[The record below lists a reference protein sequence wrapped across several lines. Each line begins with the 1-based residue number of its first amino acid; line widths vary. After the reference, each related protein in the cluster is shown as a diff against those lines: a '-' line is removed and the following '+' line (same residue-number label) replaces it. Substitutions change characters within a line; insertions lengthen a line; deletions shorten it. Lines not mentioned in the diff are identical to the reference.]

1 MNKDAIAIAR
11 IKRASEI
18 AQARGMGPLYVGY
31 SGGKDSTVLADLAIR
46 AGVPIEIAHS
56 HTTIDAPETVYF
68 VRREMARFE
77 ANSGV
82 KCTVYMPRYKG
93 KPVSMWTL
101 IPQKL
106 MPPTRIVRYCTS
118 VLKQSHSAGRFSLT
132 GVRWDES
139 VRRKKTRGIFE
150 APHRDPEKRLRLTSD
165 QGNLTAL
172 TEAKGELICN
182 PIVDWTEADVWDYIR
197 GRHLPYNP
205 LYDEGCTRVGCIG
218 CPMAGKHRWAE
229 FARWPAYK
237 KLYIMAFDRM
247 LEELARTGKMKDAW
261 RWNMETTGR
270 DVFHWWMEDG
280 VIPGQIE
287 MEDLLREE

>member
-77 ANSGV
+77 AYGNA

-106 MPPTRIVRYCTS
+106 MPPTRIARYCTS
-118 VLKQSHSAGRFSLT
+118 VLKQSHDGGRFRLT

-139 VRRKKTRGIFE
+139 ARREKTRGIFE
-150 APHRDPEKRLRLTSD
+150 TDDRNPANLDPGEYAEYLVGKASECTDRLRHIW
-165 QGNLTAL
+165 G
-172 TEAKGELICN
+172 
-182 PIVDWTEADVWDYIR
+182 
-197 GRHLPYNP
+197 
-205 LYDEGCTRVGCIG
+205 
-218 CPMAGKHRWAE
+218 
-229 FARWPAYK
+229 
-237 KLYIMAFDRM
+237 
-247 LEELARTGKMKDAW
+247 
-261 RWNMETTGR
+261 
-270 DVFHWWMEDG
+270 
-280 VIPGQIE
+280 
-287 MEDLLREE
+287 

>member
-11 IKRASEI
+11 IKRAGEI

-46 AGVPIEIAHS
+46 AGIPIEIAHN

-68 VRREMARFE
+68 VRGEMTRFE
-77 ANSGV
+77 AMGA

-93 KPVSMWTL
+93 KSVSMWTL

-106 MPPTRIVRYCTS
+106 MPPTRVVRYCTS

-139 VRRKKTRGIFE
+139 ARRKKTRGIFE
-150 APHRDPEKRLRLTSD
+150 VDHADPSKRLIIKSDYDLAGLT
-165 QGNLTAL
+165 TR
-172 TEAKGELICN
+172 KGKLVCN
-182 PIVDWTEADVWDYIR
+182 PIVDWTEKDVWDYIKD
-197 GRHLPYNP
+197 RHLPYNP
-205 LYDEGCTRVGCIG
+205 LYNEGCKRIGCIG
-218 CPMAGKHRWAE
+218 CPMAGKHRWTE
-229 FARWPAYK
+229 FARWPAYE

-247 LEELARTGKMKDAW
+247 LEERARRGKMKEA
-261 RWNMETTGR
+261 WNMGTTGR

-280 VIPGQIE
+280 VLPGQIE
-287 MEDLLREE
+287 MEDILDVVTL

>member
-1 MNKDAIAIAR
+1 MDKDQVAIAR
-11 IKRASEI
+11 IIRASEI

-77 ANSGV
+77 AIGGV
-82 KCTVYMPRYKG
+82 KCTVYIPRYKG

-139 VRRKKTRGIFE
+139 ARRKKTRGIFE

-197 GRHLPYNP
+197 DRRLSYNP
-205 LYDEGCTRVGCIG
+205 LYDEGCKRIGCIG
-218 CPMAGKHRWAE
+218 CPLAGKHRWTE
-229 FARWPAYK
+229 FARWPAYE
-237 KLYIMAFDRM
+237 KLYIMAFDWM
-247 LEELARTGKMKDAW
+247 ISARKAAGKCCEWK
-261 RWNMETTGR
+261 TGR

-280 VIPGQIE
+280 VLPGQIE
-287 MEDLLREE
+287 MEDILGRE

>member
-1 MNKDAIAIAR
+1 MQKDDLAISR
-11 IKRASEI
+11 IKTASKI
-18 AQARGMGPLYVGY
+18 AQERGMGPLYVGY

-68 VRREMARFE
+68 ARREMARFE
-77 ANSGV
+77 ENELV
-82 KCTVYMPRYKG
+82 QCTVYMPRYKG

-106 MPPTRIVRYCTS
+106 MPPTRVVRYCTS
-118 VLKQSHSAGRFSLT
+118 VLKQSHSSRRFNIT

-139 VRRKKTRGIFE
+139 ARRKKTRGVFE
-150 APHRDPEKRLRLTSD
+150 VPHKDPNKRLIIRSDEDDLERLK
-165 QGNLTAL
+165 NH
-172 TEAKGELICN
+172 KGELICN

-197 GRHLPYNP
+197 DRHLPYNP
-205 LYDEGCTRVGCIG
+205 LYDEGCVRIGCIG
-218 CPMAGKHRWAE
+218 CPMAGKHRWVE
-229 FARWPAYK
+229 FARWPAYE

-247 LEELARTGKMKDAW
+247 LEERARRGKMNGT
-261 RWNMETTGR
+261 WNMETTGR

-280 VIPGQIE
+280 VLPGQIE

>member
-46 AGVPIEIAHS
+46 AGIPIEIAHN

-68 VRREMARFE
+68 VRGEMTRFE
-77 ANSGV
+77 AMGA

-93 KPVSMWTL
+93 KSVSMWTL

-106 MPPTRIVRYCTS
+106 MPPTRVVRYCTS

-139 VRRKKTRGIFE
+139 ARRKKTRGIFE

-197 GRHLPYNP
+197 DRHLPYNP
-205 LYDEGCTRVGCIG
+205 LYDEGCKRIGCIG
-218 CPMAGKHRWAE
+218 CPLAGKHRWTE
-229 FARWPAYK
+229 FARWPAYE
-237 KLYIMAFDRM
+237 KLYIMAFDWM
-247 LEELARTGKMKDAW
+247 ISARKAAGKHCEW
-261 RWNMETTGR
+261 ETGR

-280 VIPGQIE
+280 VLPGQIE

>member
-77 ANSGV
+77 AIGGV

-139 VRRKKTRGIFE
+139 ARRKKTRGIFE

-197 GRHLPYNP
+197 DRHLPYNQ
-205 LYDEGCTRVGCIG
+205 LYDEGCKRIGCIG
-218 CPMAGKHRWAE
+218 CPLAGKHRWTE
-229 FARWPAYK
+229 FARWPAYG
-237 KLYIMAFDRM
+237 KLYIMAFDWM
-247 LEELARTGKMKDAW
+247 ISARKAAGKRCEW
-261 RWNMETTGR
+261 ETGR

-280 VIPGQIE
+280 VLPGQIE

>member
-18 AQARGMGPLYVGY
+18 AQVRGMGPLYVGY

-77 ANSGV
+77 SIGGV

-93 KPVSMWTL
+93 RPVSMWTL

-139 VRRKKTRGIFE
+139 ARRKKTRGIFE

-197 GRHLPYNP
+197 DRRLSYNP
-205 LYDEGCTRVGCIG
+205 LYDEGCKRIGCIG
-218 CPMAGKHRWAE
+218 CPLAGKHRKS
-229 FARWPAYK
+229 RRK
-237 KLYIMAFDRM
+237 VL
-247 LEELARTGKMKDAW
+247 
-261 RWNMETTGR
+261 
-270 DVFHWWMEDG
+270 
-280 VIPGQIE
+280 
-287 MEDLLREE
+287 

>member
-77 ANSGV
+77 AYGNA

-139 VRRKKTRGIFE
+139 ARRKKTRGIFE

-197 GRHLPYNP
+197 DRRLSYNP
-205 LYDEGCTRVGCIG
+205 LYDEGCKRIGCIG
-218 CPMAGKHRWAE
+218 CPMAGKHRWTE
-229 FARWPAYK
+229 FARWPAYG
-237 KLYIMAFDRM
+237 KLYIMAFDWM
-247 LEELARTGKMKDAW
+247 ISARKAAGKRCEW
-261 RWNMETTGR
+261 ETGR

-280 VIPGQIE
+280 VLPGQIE
-287 MEDLLREE
+287 MEDLLRKE